1 LITCC
6 GRLVYQ
12 CFEALD
18 ISTFKVKLLNMGI
31 TLIFIEIV
39 GSALIGGHMSSPSS
53 GNKLATDCLESLEIS
68 VG

>member
-1 LITCC
+1 
-6 GRLVYQ
+6 
-12 CFEALD
+12 
-18 ISTFKVKLLNMGI
+18 MGI